1 MDIKK
6 RNINID
12 LIKCIAVF
20 SVISIHFF
28 ANANFYNQK
37 INNNIMYMHTTFRCL
52 FMICV
57 PLFLITTGYLM
68 NKKSISKKYYLSIIR
83 VLLIYL
89 LTTISVL
96 IYYLIKDNIPM
107 TIKYFIKG
115 ITTFDTGY
123 SWYIEMYLGLFLIIP
138 FINLIYHNL
147 KNKKEKKLL
156 IITMLIITSLP
167 GIANC
172 KYRLIPDWYMQFYPL
187 TYYFIGCYLSEYK
200 ININKYL
207 NAFLFIISVS
217 ISGIINI
224 LLSYND
230 IFLRGIHN
238 DWPSILNVVPTT
250 LIFIFILNLD
260 LTKAPHKIK
269 KIIYKISELSL
280 GTYLMSCIIDNFL
293 YFDYYK
299 GINFLSI
306 LGYFKI
312 VPLTFILSLSLSM
325 IINVIYKMIDKYIVN
340 KLLTA
345 FIKK

>member
-1 MDIKK
+1 
-6 RNINID
+6 
-12 LIKCIAVF
+12 
-20 SVISIHFF
+20 
-28 ANANFYNQK
+28 
-37 INNNIMYMHTTFRCL
+37 
-52 FMICV
+52 
-57 PLFLITTGYLM
+57 
-68 NKKSISKKYYLSIIR
+68 
-83 VLLIYL
+83 
-89 LTTISVL
+89 
-96 IYYLIKDNIPM
+96 
-107 TIKYFIKG
+107 
-115 ITTFDTGY
+115 
-123 SWYIEMYLGLFLIIP
+123 
-138 FINLIYHNL
+138 
-147 KNKKEKKLL
+147 
-156 IITMLIITSLP
+156 MLIITSLP

-172 KYRLIPDWYMQFYPL
+172 KYRLIPDWYMQFYTL